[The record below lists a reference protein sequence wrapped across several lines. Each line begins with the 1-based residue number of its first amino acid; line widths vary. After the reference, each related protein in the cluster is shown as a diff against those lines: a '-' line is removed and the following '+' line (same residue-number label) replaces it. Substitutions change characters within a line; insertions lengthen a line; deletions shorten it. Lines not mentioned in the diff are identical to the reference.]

1 MTYGELSITLMI
13 ISYRILKGVMA
24 GHSKFKNIMHRK
36 GAQDKKRA
44 KVFSKAT
51 KEIIVAVKEGGPI
64 PDDNPRLR
72 GAIAAARAVNV
83 PKDNI
88 ERAIKKAAGGDDDTV
103 YVDVRYEGYGPG
115 GVAIIVDGLTD
126 NKNRTASDV
135 RSTFT
140 KYGGN
145 MGEANSVAFQFDR
158 VGEIDY
164 ALDAA
169 NPDDMFEAALEAG
182 AEDVQSEGEAHTITT
197 AFEDL
202 NTVRETLEEK
212 FGDPTRCES
221 VWRPQN
227 LVPIDADKAE
237 TLFKLI
243 EVLEDNDDVQ
253 NVSANF
259 DIDEAILEKLMG

>member
-1 MTYGELSITLMI
+1 
-13 ISYRILKGVMA
+13 MA

-51 KEIIVAVKEGGPI
+51 KEIIVAVKEGGGI
-64 PDDNPRLR
+64 PEDNARLR

-88 ERAIKKAAGGDDDTV
+88 ERAIKKAAGDGDDTSF
-103 YVDVRYEGYGPG
+103 VDVRYEGYGPG

-126 NKNRTASDV
+126 NKNRTASEV
-135 RSTFT
+135 RSTFS

-164 ALDAA
+164 AIDVAS
-169 NPDDMFEAALEAG
+169 PEDMFEAALEAG
-182 AEDVQSEGEAHTITT
+182 AEDVQSTEGLHTITT
-197 AFEDL
+197 QFEDL
-202 NTVRETLEEK
+202 NTVREALEAK
-212 FGDPTRCES
+212 FKDALRSES
-221 VWRPQN
+221 IWKPQN
-227 LVPIDADKAE
+227 LLPVDEDKAT

-243 EVLEDNDDVQ
+243 DTLEDNDDVQ
-253 NVSANF
+253 GVFANF
-259 DIDEAILEKLMG
+259 DIDDDVMARLSES

>member
-1 MTYGELSITLMI
+1 
-13 ISYRILKGVMA
+13 MA

-64 PDDNPRLR
+64 PEDNARLR

-88 ERAIKKAAGGDDDTV
+88 ERAIKKAAGGDDDTN
-103 YVDVRYEGYGPG
+103 YVEVRYEGYGPG

-126 NKNRTASDV
+126 NKNRTASDI

-145 MGEANSVAFQFDR
+145 MGEANSVAFQFNR

-164 ALDAA
+164 AISVAS
-169 NPDDMFEAALEAG
+169 PDDMFEIALEAG
-182 AEDVQSEGEAHTITT
+182 AEDVRSEGDTHTITT
-197 AFEDL
+197 HFSDL
-202 NTVRETLEEK
+202 NTIREALEEK
-212 FGDPTRCES
+212 FGDAKRVETI
-221 VWRPQN
+221 WRPQN

-237 TLFKLI
+237 ILFKMI
-243 EVLEDNDDVQ
+243 DVLEDNDDVQ
-253 NVSANF
+253 MVSANF
-259 DIDEAILEKLMG
+259 DVDDTVMEKLMS

>member
-1 MTYGELSITLMI
+1 
-13 ISYRILKGVMA
+13 MA

-64 PDDNPRLR
+64 PEDNARLR

-88 ERAIKKAAGGDDDTV
+88 ERAIKKAAGGDDDTN
-103 YVDVRYEGYGPG
+103 YVEVRYEGYGPG

-126 NKNRTASDV
+126 NKNRTASEV
-135 RSTFT
+135 RSTFS

-158 VGEIDY
+158 VGEIDFPLEV
-164 ALDAA
+164 ADAET
-169 NPDDMFEAALEAG
+169 MFEAALEAG
-182 AEDVQSEGEAHTITT
+182 AEDVETGDEVHTITT

-202 NTVRETLEEK
+202 NTVREALADSY
-212 FGDPTRCES
+212 GDAARAES
-221 VWRPQN
+221 IWRPQN
-227 LVPIDADKAE
+227 QVPIDLEKAK

-243 EVLEDNDDVQ
+243 DVLEDNEDVQ
-253 NVSANF
+253 MVSSNF
-259 DIDEAILEKLMG
+259 DVDEETMAQLSAEA

>member
-1 MTYGELSITLMI
+1 
-13 ISYRILKGVMA
+13 MA
-24 GHSKFKNIMHRK
+24 GHSQFKNIMHRK

-51 KEIIVAVKEGGPI
+51 KEIIVAVKEGGPD
-64 PDDNPRLR
+64 PDGNARLR
-72 GAIAAARAVNV
+72 AAIAAARSVNM

-103 YVDVRYEGYGPG
+103 YTEVRYEGYGPG

-140 KYGGN
+140 KYGGSL
-145 MGEANSVAFQFDR
+145 GESNSVIFQFDH
-158 VGEIDY
+158 VGEIIY
-164 ALDAA
+164 PLEKATA
-169 NPDDMFEAALEAG
+169 DDMFEAALEAG
-182 AEDVQSEGEAHTITT
+182 ADDVQSTEAHHIITT
-197 AFEDL
+197 SFEDL
-202 NTVRETLEEK
+202 NTVREALEK
-212 FGDPTRCES
+212 TFGDTERSEP

-227 LVPIDADKAE
+227 TVSVDEQKAL

-243 EVLEDNDDVQ
+243 EILEDNDDVQ
-253 NVSANF
+253 SVSANF
-259 DIDEAILEKLMG
+259 EIDESVLEKLSNV